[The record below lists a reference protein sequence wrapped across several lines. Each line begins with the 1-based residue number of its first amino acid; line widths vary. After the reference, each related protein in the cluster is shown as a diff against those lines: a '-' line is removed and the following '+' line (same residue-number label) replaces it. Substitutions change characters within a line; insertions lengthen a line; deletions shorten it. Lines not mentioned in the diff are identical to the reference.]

1 MLNMKG
7 ETTASAAPDNK
18 RFADK
23 PLIEITIGDMLD
35 QMAARYANNECVVS
49 AEHNTRWTWKQ
60 FAELTDV
67 VGRGLMAMG
76 VNKGDHVAIWAT
88 NVPEWTLIDFAAAKI
103 GAVLVTVNTNYK
115 QFELEYLLR
124 QSDTHTLIT
133 IDSVRDNSYIGHIR
147 AICPE
152 LETSE
157 PDACAAAK
165 LPRLK
170 NVVYIGKQENTPHGF
185 WHFSDFYRLA
195 EQVTPEAL
203 AERRASLNPHDVISM
218 IYTSGTTGF
227 PKGVMLTHY
236 NLVNN
241 GQGMGDR
248 MKFTEND
255 RLLIVVPLFHCFGC
269 VLGVMSCLT
278 HGTTMVLMEKFN
290 ALNEMEILQAERCT
304 AVHGVP
310 TMFIAM
316 LEHPELSR
324 FDFSSLR
331 TGIMAGSPCP
341 VKAMRDAIELMHLN
355 EITIVFGQTETSP
368 GMTQTRCDDS
378 VELRTSTVGFPLP
391 HTQVRIVDPET
402 GREQPDGVPGEF
414 VGKGYN
420 LMKGYYKMPEATRLV
435 IDEEGWLHTGD
446 IGVRMENGYFK
457 VTGRLKD
464 MIIRGGENI
473 YPREIEEFMYTHPAI
488 RDVQVVGVPD
498 EKYGEE
504 VLAFVI
510 LREGEKAEA
519 RELIEFVRNGMSR
532 YKSPRYVEFIDEMP
546 MNAAGKILKY
556 RLREMGIERLN
567 LEKAAAVE
575 TA

>member
-1 MLNMKG
+1 MNSN
-7 ETTASAAPDNK
+7 E
-18 RFADK
+18 R
-23 PLIEITIGDMLD
+23 PLVEITIGDMLEK
-35 QMAARYANNECVVS
+35 QAAAYPNNECLI
-49 AEHNTRWTWKQ
+49 AADRGLRLTWRE
-60 FAELTDV
+60 FNERVDLVA
-67 VGRGLMAMG
+67 RGLMSLG
-76 VNKGDHVAIWAT
+76 VGKGDKVAIWAT
-88 NVPEWTLIDFAAAKI
+88 NVPEWMYVDFASAKI

-133 IDSVRDNSYIGHIR
+133 IDGVKDNSYISHIKS
-147 AICPE
+147 ICPE
-152 LETSE
+152 LADGSSHGSPSSPSSFE
-157 PDACAAAK
+157 K
-165 LPRLK
+165 LPVLR
-170 NVVYIGKQENTPHGF
+170 NVIYIGDKDKTPQGFAHFDTLYEAANNTPISAF
-185 WHFSDFYRLA
+185 N
-195 EQVTPEAL
+195 
-203 AERRASLNPHDVISM
+203 ERKASLSPFDVISM

-227 PKGVMLTHY
+227 PKGVMLTHH
-236 NLVNN
+236 NLINN
-241 GQGMGDR
+241 GYGMGDR

-255 RLLIVVPLFHCFGC
+255 KLLIVVPLFHCFGC
-269 VLGVMSCLT
+269 VLGVMVCLT
-278 HGTTMVLMEKFN
+278 HASAMVLLERFN
-290 ALNEMEILQAERCT
+290 PVKEMELLQSERCT

-316 LEHPELSR
+316 LEHPN
-324 FDFSSLR
+324 FKDYDFSSLR

-341 VKAMRDAIELMHLN
+341 VKTMRDAIELMHLS

-368 GMTQTRCDDS
+368 GMTQTRSDDS
-378 VELRTSTVGFPLP
+378 VELRVSTVGFPLP

-402 GREQPDGVPGEF
+402 NEEQPDGVPGEF

-420 LMKGYYKMPEATRLV
+420 LMKGYYKMPEATKQV
-435 IDEEGWLHTGD
+435 IDEQGWLHTGD
-446 IGVRMENGYFK
+446 IGVRMPNGYFK

-498 EKYGEE
+498 VKYGEE
-504 VLAFVI
+504 VLAFVA
-510 LREGEKAEA
+510 LREGFTATPE
-519 RELIEFVRNGMSR
+519 ELIEFVRNGMSR

-556 RLREMGIERLN
+556 KLRELGVEKLH
-567 LEKAAAVE
+567 LEKAASIE